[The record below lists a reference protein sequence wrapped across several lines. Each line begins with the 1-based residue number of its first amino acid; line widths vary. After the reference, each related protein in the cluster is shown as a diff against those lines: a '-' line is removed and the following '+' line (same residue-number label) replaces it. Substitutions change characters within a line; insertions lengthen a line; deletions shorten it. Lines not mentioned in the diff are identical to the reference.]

1 MEHTRWWTSQGLRDA
16 GQVGNDRLDA
26 IALALNLGLKSLHL
40 VTVEGIGDI
49 LRQKL
54 VMTPAEWR
62 RRESRTLR
70 MLMVA
75 ILTED
80 RSS

>member
-1 MEHTRWWTSQGLRDA
+1 MEHTRWRTGQRLGDA

-26 IALALNLGLKSLHL
+26 ITLALNLGLKPLHL
-40 VTVEGIGDI
+40 VTVEGVGDI
-49 LRQKL
+49 LRQVSHGSSK
-54 VMTPAEWR
+54 TR
-62 RRESRTLR
+62 KGGSRTLR

-80 RSS
+80 RRG